1 MSAIQGEHM
10 TSPDV
15 PTIPLQV
22 VDAFLEFLKGLIP
35 AGSRAVVFEIIFVA
49 FLALGTLVGI
59 VVISYML
66 WNAYKFRATDGEDKY
81 AYERPEMGEV
91 PQGGGKGRKLFL
103 SFGLSALIVVSL
115 IFWTYGAVLYV
126 EQPVQ
131 EVSEDTN
138 TGEPV
143 EIRVIGYQFGWDY
156 EYTGYDAES
165 NTMVVPKDRPI
176 ALTVTSRDVWH
187 NFGIPEF
194 RVKSDAIPGE
204 TTQSWFIAEETGE
217 YEAKCY
223 ELCGGGHSAMV
234 ETVRVVDE
242 EEWEQWK
249 AENLENGNGSLGTSE
264 TGTQGSADDGRL
276 TAPETAPSAPGT
288 MRGQPRIIGGT

>member
-1 MSAIQGEHM
+1 M

-15 PTIPLQV
+15 PTVPLQV
-22 VDAFLEFLKGLIP
+22 VDAFLEFLKGLVP
-35 AGSRAVVFEIIFVA
+35 SGSRAVVFELIFVA
-49 FLALGTLVGI
+49 FLVLGTLVGI

-66 WNAYKFRATDGEDKY
+66 WNAYKFRATGDEDKY
-81 AYERPEMGEV
+81 ADERPEMGEV

-103 SFGLSALIVVSL
+103 SFGMSALIVVSL
-115 IFWTYGAVLYV
+115 VFWTYGAVLYV
-126 EQPVQ
+126 EQPAG
-131 EVSEDTN
+131 EVAEDTN
-138 TGEPV
+138 SEEPV
-143 EIRVIGYQFGWDY
+143 EIKVIGYQFGWDY

-194 RVKSDAIPGE
+194 RVKADAIPGE
-204 TTQSWFIAEETGE
+204 TNDAWFIAEETGE

-234 ETVRVVDE
+234 ETVRVVDD

-249 AENLENGNGSLGTSE
+249 AENLENADGSVEASE
-264 TGTQGSADDGRL
+264 TGDKDAANDAGSANDGRL
-276 TAPETAPSAPGT
+276 TAPGTAGA
-288 MRGQPRIIGGT
+288 QPRIIGGA